1 MKMAVVDQPLNE
13 LDKLLADVQRT
24 IRENDLFVR
33 LLKEEA
39 VDSDA
44 AVSDEETDGD
54 AASDDDDYEEL

>member
-1 MKMAVVDQPLNE
+1 MKMAAVDQSPNE
-13 LDKLLADVQRT
+13 LDKLLAEVQRT

-44 AVSDEETDGD
+44 VDSDEKTDGD
-54 AASDDDDYEEL
+54 VAADDDGFEEL

>member
-33 LLKEEA
+33 LLKDEA
-39 VDSDA
+39 VDSEATDSE
-44 AVSDEETDGD
+44 VDTDGD
-54 AASDDDDYEEL
+54 AAADDEGYEEL